1 MPPPLHLCPCCS
13 CCCFCFCFCCS
24 CCSCSR
30 PSCPGSA
37 AVGCLLLLLLSCL
50 QMMAFWIY
58 LAERKARASQ
68 GERKRRAPKKMMGG
82 GKLPLPHKVNGTASR
97 QTACGTRLSGRTP
110 CLSHQGPMAPGA
122 RFRADAHVG
131 STALGPWRDPGPA
144 MGRPAGKPLARLPK
158 RR

>member
-1 MPPPLHLCPCCS
+1 
-13 CCCFCFCFCCS
+13 
-24 CCSCSR
+24 
-30 PSCPGSA
+30 
-37 AVGCLLLLLLSCL
+37 
-50 QMMAFWIY
+50 
-58 LAERKARASQ
+58 
-68 GERKRRAPKKMMGG
+68 MGG

-122 RFRADAHVG
+122 RFRADAQVG
-131 STALGPWRDPGPA
+131 STALGPRRDPGPA